1 MKILDLSTYP
11 QRRGER
17 STLMLELY
25 YYALLQT
32 SAGRHLSC
40 LPLLHACPPR
50 FPILPPADK
59 GTSFANYPELS
70 YGTKYS
76 ELTGTMNKCLVVD
89 DDQHMLEV
97 LAQCVQDLGYEPIKA
112 EDGDQAWS
120 AYLEHQPALV
130 ISDIHMPNR
139 NGLLLLKDIK
149 DNEPTTP
156 VILITG
162 WVHYK
167 AALNMAPPRPEAF
180 LEKPFS
186 LDQLRQAIEGLQLRQ
201 SA

>member
-1 MKILDLSTYP
+1 
-11 QRRGER
+11 
-17 STLMLELY
+17 
-25 YYALLQT
+25 
-32 SAGRHLSC
+32 
-40 LPLLHACPPR
+40 
-50 FPILPPADK
+50 
-59 GTSFANYPELS
+59 
-70 YGTKYS
+70 
-76 ELTGTMNKCLVVD
+76 
-89 DDQHMLEV
+89 MLEV

>member
-1 MKILDLSTYP
+1 MP
-11 QRRGER
+11 
-17 STLMLELY
+17 
-25 YYALLQT
+25 
-32 SAGRHLSC
+32 
-40 LPLLHACPPR
+40 
-50 FPILPPADK
+50 
-59 GTSFANYPELS
+59 
-70 YGTKYS
+70 
-76 ELTGTMNKCLVVD
+76 KCLVVD
-89 DDQHMLEV
+89 DDRSMLEM
-97 LAQCVQDLGYEPIKA
+97 LAQCVKELGYEPILA
-112 EDGDQAWS
+112 EDGDEAFLAFAQ
-120 AYLEHQPALV
+120 HHPTLV

-149 DNEPTTP
+149 AADPGTP

-186 LDQLRQAIEGLQLRQ
+186 LDQLRQAVESLHLKQ

>member
-1 MKILDLSTYP
+1 M
-11 QRRGER
+11 
-17 STLMLELY
+17 
-25 YYALLQT
+25 A
-32 SAGRHLSC
+32 
-40 LPLLHACPPR
+40 
-50 FPILPPADK
+50 
-59 GTSFANYPELS
+59 
-70 YGTKYS
+70 
-76 ELTGTMNKCLVVD
+76 KCLVVD
-89 DDQHMLEV
+89 DDRHMLEM
-97 LAQCVQDLGYEPIKA
+97 LAQCVQELGYEPILA
-112 EDGDQAWS
+112 EDGDQAY
-120 AYLEHQPALV
+120 AAFEQQHPALV

-149 DNEPTTP
+149 ASDPNMP

-186 LDQLRQAIEGLQLRQ
+186 LDQLKQAMDGLHLSK

>member
-1 MKILDLSTYP
+1 M
-11 QRRGER
+11 
-17 STLMLELY
+17 
-25 YYALLQT
+25 A
-32 SAGRHLSC
+32 
-40 LPLLHACPPR
+40 
-50 FPILPPADK
+50 
-59 GTSFANYPELS
+59 
-70 YGTKYS
+70 
-76 ELTGTMNKCLVVD
+76 KCLVVD
-89 DDQHMLEV
+89 DDRSMLEM
-97 LAQCVQDLGYEPIKA
+97 LAQCVQELGYEPILA
-112 EDGDQAWS
+112 EDGDQAYM
-120 AYLEHQPALV
+120 AFEQQHPALV

-149 DNEPTTP
+149 ASDPNMP

-186 LDQLRQAIEGLQLRQ
+186 LDQLKQAVDGLHLNQ

>member
-1 MKILDLSTYP
+1 M
-11 QRRGER
+11 
-17 STLMLELY
+17 
-25 YYALLQT
+25 A
-32 SAGRHLSC
+32 
-40 LPLLHACPPR
+40 
-50 FPILPPADK
+50 
-59 GTSFANYPELS
+59 
-70 YGTKYS
+70 
-76 ELTGTMNKCLVVD
+76 KCLVVD
-89 DDQHMLEV
+89 DDRSMLEM
-97 LAQCVQDLGYEPIKA
+97 LAQCVQELGYEPILA
-112 EDGDQAWS
+112 EDGDQAFM
-120 AYLEHQPALV
+120 AFEQQHPALV

-149 DNEPTTP
+149 ACDPNMP

-186 LDQLRQAIEGLQLRQ
+186 LDQLKQAVEGLHLKQ

>member
-1 MKILDLSTYP
+1 M
-11 QRRGER
+11 
-17 STLMLELY
+17 
-25 YYALLQT
+25 
-32 SAGRHLSC
+32 H
-40 LPLLHACPPR
+40 
-50 FPILPPADK
+50 
-59 GTSFANYPELS
+59 
-70 YGTKYS
+70 
-76 ELTGTMNKCLVVD
+76 KCLVVD
-89 DDQHMLEV
+89 DDQNMLEV

-120 AYLEHQPALV
+120 AFLQHRPAIV

-139 NGLLLLKDIK
+139 NGLLLFKDIK
-149 DNEPTTP
+149 ESDPTTP

-186 LDQLRQAIEGLQLRQ
+186 LDQLRQAIEGIRLKQ

>member
-1 MKILDLSTYP
+1 M
-11 QRRGER
+11 
-17 STLMLELY
+17 
-25 YYALLQT
+25 A
-32 SAGRHLSC
+32 
-40 LPLLHACPPR
+40 
-50 FPILPPADK
+50 
-59 GTSFANYPELS
+59 
-70 YGTKYS
+70 
-76 ELTGTMNKCLVVD
+76 KCLVVD
-89 DDQHMLEV
+89 DDRHMLEM
-97 LAQCVQDLGYEPIKA
+97 LATCVQELGYEPILA
-112 EDGDQAWS
+112 EDGDQAYM
-120 AYLEHQPALV
+120 AFEQQHPALV

-149 DNEPTTP
+149 ASDPNMP

-186 LDQLRQAIEGLQLRQ
+186 LDQLKQAVEGLHLKQ